1 MIFVF
6 DWPQFATQEIHLKA
20 NGHFVF
26 EEIGEFVNALDI
38 YHILA
43 ADTEEQIGIQLL
55 FQVTQRLIDGYRITI
70 TKVCS
75 NDTILWQEITNV
87 SCLDKF
93 EAIKDMHKEMI
104 SPFLA
109 CCHPHFLHQIWVIYD
124 FIAQGFSLY

>member
-1 MIFVF
+1 MSSSVEPILQFHDFVF
-6 DWPQFATQEIHLKA
+6 ADHNSQLRKSMKA

-26 EEIGEFVNALDI
+26 EEIGDFVNALDI

-70 TKVCS
+70 TKICS
-75 NDTILWQEITNV
+75 NDTILREEITNV
-87 SCLDKF
+87 SSLDKF
-93 EAIKDMHKEMI
+93 EAIIDMHKEMV

-109 CCHPHFLHQIWVIYD
+109 CCHPHFLHQ
-124 FIAQGFSLY
+124 S

>member
-1 MIFVF
+1 M
-6 DWPQFATQEIHLKA
+6 KA
-20 NGHFVF
+20 NGHFAF

-75 NDTILWQEITNV
+75 NDTIL
-87 SCLDKF
+87 
-93 EAIKDMHKEMI
+93 
-104 SPFLA
+104 
-109 CCHPHFLHQIWVIYD
+109 
-124 FIAQGFSLY
+124 